1 SNLLQTTMGDS
12 EARAR
17 AKLAEADKKARGGG
31 GFFSK
36 VFGGGGQDEAA
47 DLYIQAGNLFKM
59 AKLWKEAGDAFVRA
73 AEIKGQDSDAKHDM
87 ASQYAE
93 AGNCYRK
100 TNPTFAV
107 ECLQKTADIYTD
119 MGRFNMAAKVHVTI
133 AELYESE
140 CPDMEKCIFHY
151 QKAADY
157 YKGEE
162 SKSSATKCLVKVA
175 MMAAQLEQYNKAVAT
190 FEEIAMYEAEHP
202 TLKYAAKSHFLQA
215 LICRLNIDVLD
226 TQHALSRYEEAS
238 PSFTDT
244 RECKLI
250 KEILAAMEAND
261 EEAFTR
267 AVAGYDKISKLDNW
281 HTSLLVKVKRA
292 IVSGGAEDEDDMR

>member
-1 SNLLQTTMGDS
+1 LQTVMGDS
-12 EARAR
+12 EAKAR
-17 AKLAEADKKARGGG
+17 SKLAEADKKARGGG

-36 VFGGGGQDEAA
+36 LLGSGGQDEAA

-73 AEIKGQDSDAKHDM
+73 AEIKGQDSDSKHDM
-87 ASQYAE
+87 ASQYSE

-100 TNPTFAV
+100 TNPQHAV

-133 AELYESE
+133 AELFETE
-140 CPDMEKCIFHY
+140 CPDMEQCIAHY

-175 MMAAQLEQYNKAVAT
+175 MLAAQLEQYNKAVAT
-190 FEEIAMYEAEHP
+190 FEEIAMWEAEHP
-202 TLKYAAKSHFLQA
+202 TLKYAAKGHFFQA
-215 LICRLNIDVLD
+215 LICRLNIDLLD
-226 TQHALSRYEEAS
+226 TQHSLTRYEEAS

-250 KEILAAMEAND
+250 KEIIAALEAND
-261 EEAFTR
+261 EELFTK
-267 AVAGYDKISKLDNW
+267 AVAGFDKICKLDNW
-281 HTSLLVKVKRA
+281 HTALLVKVKRTIA
-292 IVSGGAEDEDDMR
+292 SGGVDEEDEDDMR

>member
-1 SNLLQTTMGDS
+1 ILQAVMGDS
-12 EARAR
+12 EAKAR
-17 AKLAEADKKARGGG
+17 TKLAEADKKARGGG

-36 VFGGGGQDEAA
+36 VFGSGGQDDAA

-73 AEIKGQDSDAKHDM
+73 AEIKGQDADAKHDM
-87 ASQYAE
+87 ASQYSE

-100 TNPTFAV
+100 TNPQFAV
-107 ECLQKTADIYTD
+107 ECYQKTADIYTD
-119 MGRFNMAAKVHVTI
+119 MGRFNMAAKIHVTI
-133 AELYESE
+133 AELFESE
-140 CPDMEKCIFHY
+140 CPDMEQCIFHY

-175 MMAAQLEQYNKAVAT
+175 MLAAQLEQYNKAVAT
-190 FEEIAMYEAEHP
+190 FEEIAMWEAEHP
-202 TLKYAAKSHFLQA
+202 TLKYAAKTHFFQA
-215 LICRLNIDVLD
+215 LICRLNVDLLD
-226 TQHALSRYEEAS
+226 SQHALTRYEEAS

-250 KEILAAMEAND
+250 KDIIASIEAND
-261 EEAFTR
+261 EEAFTK
-267 AVAGYDKISKLDNW
+267 AVANYDKISKLDNW
-281 HTSLLVKVKRA
+281 HTALLVKVKRA
-292 IVSGGAEDEDDMR
+292 IASGGAEDDEDDMR